1 MGNFMQTMRKELGL
15 PNQPVKKQKTNN
27 NQNKGNT
34 TNQPKNTRPRN
45 NSGNN
50 NQPKNTRSRNNNQ
63 PKNTRPRNNSGNNN
77 QPKNTTI
84 INNGISSGNKPNST
98 KMIGGRKRKI
108 RKGPRGGKY
117 YIKKGKKVYV

>member
-1 MGNFMQTMRKELGL
+1 MQTMRKELGL

-34 TNQPKNTRPRN
+34 T
-45 NSGNN
+45 
-50 NQPKNTRSRNNNQ
+50 NQ

>member
-1 MGNFMQTMRKELGL
+1 MQTMRKELGL

-50 NQPKNTRSRNNNQ
+50 NQPKNTR
-63 PKNTRPRNNSGNNN
+63 PRNNSGKNN